1 MKRAADAPE
10 PGRADLLA
18 HLPRL
23 GGDGWSAALDVPEDH
38 PYFTDHQRDEIAGTL
53 AVAGLLDLVAAVGG
67 RSMGRPGR
75 RLVLDLTFPGPG
87 VPDLLTTRP
96 EPGVPGLWSLRAGSD
111 GLVVCAGSLNV
122 LDAVGS
128 RPGIPPSTGVELCP
142 QELVDR
148 EYPENVLIGL
158 PDRDTTSITTRVLTP
173 PPGHYLDG
181 SGEATHSV
189 RSLLEACLQFL
200 TVLQHWATCL
210 PADVRMVWL
219 HFHADLPAVPA
230 PEGTYSLRWHR
241 KPPKNRYLV
250 MDIELLGGA
259 GETAGRFG
267 FRALAVSPEAYRR
280 IRDAARHGVVSG

>member
-1 MKRAADAPE
+1 MRRAADAPE
-10 PGRADLLA
+10 PRRADLLA

-23 GGDGWSAALDVPEDH
+23 GGEGWSAAPDIPADH
-38 PYFTDHQRDEIAGTL
+38 PYFSDHPRDEIDGTL
-53 AVAGLLDLVAAVGG
+53 AVAGLLDLVTAVGG
-67 RSMGRPGR
+67 RSLARPGR

-96 EPGVPGLWSLRAGSD
+96 EPGVPGRWSVEAAAEGR
-111 GLVVCAGSLNV
+111 VVCAGTLNL
-122 LDAVGS
+122 LDAVGA
-128 RPGIPPSTGVELCP
+128 RPGVPPRTGVELCP

-148 EYPENVLIGL
+148 EFGENVLIGL

-173 PPGHYLDG
+173 PPGHYLEG
-181 SGEATHSV
+181 PGEATHSA

-219 HFHADLPAVPA
+219 SFHADLPAVPA

-241 KPPKNRYLV
+241 QPPKDRRIS
-250 MDIELLGGA
+250 MDLELLGGTGEVA
-259 GETAGRFG
+259 GGFG
-267 FRALAVSPEAYRR
+267 FDALAVSPAAYRR
-280 IRDAARHGVVSG
+280 IRDAARRREW